1 MVLFDCEHAGRIV
14 RFWRS
19 GGGRGQSGS
28 EDMAWDVAGECLD
41 LQGAN
46 PLNMVQVI
54 GTV

>member
-1 MVLFDCEHAGRIV
+1 MNMQGELWGF
-14 RFWRS
+14 
-19 GGGRGQSGS
+19 GGVEGAEANSGS